1 MILLPVRPESIIKFS
16 TLSDL
21 KPGRHKVFGY
31 RPDCTLTAIG
41 LTEPIHISNPVDIE
55 YHCIKLYPNPASSVC
70 YVECNMPALYTA
82 ANIYVANISTGNV
95 VKRFLNV
102 RNNTTVEI
110 NASDMPNGEYIV
122 KMILGDSA
130 STRNGGTE
138 KLIVNH

>member
-1 MILLPVRPESIIKFS
+1 
-16 TLSDL
+16 
-21 KPGRHKVFGY
+21 
-31 RPDCTLTAIG
+31 
-41 LTEPIHISNPVDIE
+41 
-55 YHCIKLYPNPASSVC
+55 
-70 YVECNMPALYTA
+70 MPALYTA

-110 NASDMPNGEYIV
+110 DDSDMPNGEYIV

-130 STRNGGTE
+130 TTRNGGTE

>member
-31 RPDCTLTAIG
+31 RPDCTLTAIRSIG
-41 LTEPIHISNPVDIE
+41 PKPGVTPVDIE

-70 YVECNMPALYTA
+70 YVESNMPALYKA

-110 NASDMPNGEYIV
+110 DVSDMPNGEYIV

-130 STRNGGTE
+130 TTRNGGTE

>member
-1 MILLPVRPESIIKFS
+1 
-16 TLSDL
+16 
-21 KPGRHKVFGY
+21 
-31 RPDCTLTAIG
+31 
-41 LTEPIHISNPVDIE
+41 
-55 YHCIKLYPNPASSVC
+55 
-70 YVECNMPALYTA
+70 MPALYTA

-110 NASDMPNGEYIV
+110 DASDMPNGEYIV

-130 STRNGGTE
+130 PTRNGVTE